1 MKGFSFSRLSLLWKI
16 LLSTSVAITLLF
28 SVTGWIVEK
37 DALETTSRSMEQ
49 EVQASFQAYRS
60 LWQSRADR
68 LASMSLLLS
77 RMSDVR
83 KAFSLGDPATI
94 QDAAGEF
101 WASASENALLL
112 VSDPRGRLIASVGS
126 SPDLAAWRELAV
138 VPQAVQHFTQHAS
151 SASLRD
157 QQANGFMLKEGNL
170 YQVAVTPV
178 YVQSSPGLALLDVL
192 VAGYQVDHLVAQ
204 GLKDATGGSEFL
216 FLSGGRVIASTLNPR
231 ATDQLARVVA
241 AHGHNQKLSRVS
253 DGVTEFAP
261 LEAPLQDI
269 EGRTIGELW
278 IFRSFE
284 NAQEQLADLRRNIV
298 LLGLFAVLAGLGL
311 TYLLAR
317 RIMQPVETLDRAAAE
332 VSRQNYA
339 YRVPVD
345 SRDELGRL
353 AETFNDM
360 CTSIQSARQE
370 LIRQERISTIGR
382 LSSSI
387 VHDLRNPLAAIY
399 GGAEI
404 MVDSEIA
411 PPQLKRLA
419 SNIYRASRRIQELLQ
434 DLVNVGRGKTEGA
447 EMCRLSEVAAAAR
460 ESMSPAADTQRVS
473 VTLAIPDAIELPL
486 ERARVERVF
495 VNLIDN
501 AVEAM
506 PMGGSI
512 HISASTAG
520 DAATVEV
527 ADTGPGISPEI
538 RDHLFQPFVSSGKKN
553 GLGLGLALSRQT
565 ILDHGGDMWVES
577 APGRGAHFYFRLPL
591 SRTAAQLEPAEVS
604 PAARG

>member
-1 MKGFSFSRLSLLWKI
+1 MNSFSFSRLSLLWKI
-16 LLSTSVAITLLF
+16 LLSTSVAITVLF
-28 SVTGWIVEK
+28 SVTGWIVEN
-37 DALETTSRSMEQ
+37 DALDTTSRSLEQ

-83 KAFSLGDPATI
+83 RAFGTGDPATI
-94 QDAAGEF
+94 KD
-101 WASASENALLL
+101 SASEFWSTASENPLLL
-112 VSDPRGRLIASVGS
+112 VTDPKGRLIASVGS
-126 SPDLAAWRELAV
+126 APEPAAWRDLDV
-138 VPQAVQHFTQHAS
+138 VPEAAQRFTQRDS
-151 SASLRD
+151 GFTLKD

-178 YVQSSPGLALLDVL
+178 YVQSGGGMALLDVL

-204 GLKDATGGSEFL
+204 NLKDSTGGSEFL
-216 FLSGGRVIASTLNPR
+216 FRAGGRVIASTLNPR
-231 ATDQLARVVA
+231 ATHELAQVVA
-241 AHGHNQKLSRVS
+241 ARKPGQKLSRVS

-261 LEAPLQDI
+261 LEAPLTDI

-284 NAQEQLADLRRNIV
+284 NAQEQLAVLRRNII

-317 RIMQPVETLDRAAAE
+317 RIVQPVEKLDRAAAE
-332 VSRQNYA
+332 VARQNYA

-345 SRDELGRL
+345 SQDELGRL
-353 AETFNDM
+353 AETFNAM
-360 CTSIQSARQE
+360 CASIQSARQE
-370 LIRQERISTIGR
+370 LIRHERISTIGR

-404 MVDSEIA
+404 MVDSDIA

-434 DLVNVGRGKTEGA
+434 DLVNVGRGKTDGA
-447 EMCRLSEVAAAAR
+447 EMCRLSEVATAAR
-460 ESMSPAADTQRVS
+460 DSLAPTADAQGVHVTVDIADS
-473 VTLAIPDAIELPL
+473 VELPL

-495 VNLIDN
+495 INLIGN
-501 AVEAM
+501 ALEAM
-506 PMGGSI
+506 PMGGAVR
-512 HISASTAG
+512 ISASVMP
-520 DAATVEV
+520 DAVTIEV
-527 ADTGPGISPEI
+527 ADNGPGISPEI

-577 APGRGAHFYFRLPL
+577 VPGSGAHFFFRLPL
-591 SRTAAQLEPAEVS
+591 SRAAVHAEDTVAS
-604 PAARG
+604 PAGRG

>member
-1 MKGFSFSRLSLLWKI
+1 MNPFSFSRLSLLWKI
-16 LLSTSVAITLLF
+16 LLSTSVAITVLF
-28 SVTGWIVEK
+28 SLTGWIVEN
-37 DALETTSRSMEQ
+37 DALDTTSRSLEQ
-49 EVQASFQAYRS
+49 EVEASFQAYRS

-77 RMSDVR
+77 TMSDVR
-83 KAFSLGDPATI
+83 RAFGTGDPATI
-94 QDAAGEF
+94 RDT
-101 WASASENALLL
+101 ASELWSTASENALLL
-112 VSDPRGRLIASVGS
+112 VTDPKGRLIASVS
-126 SPDLAAWRELAV
+126 SAPDPAAWRELDV
-138 VPQAVQHFTQHAS
+138 VPAAAQRFTQGTS
-151 SASLRD
+151 GFTLKD
-157 QQANGFMLKEGNL
+157 QQATGFMLKEGNL

-178 YVQSSPGLALLDVL
+178 YVQSGHGLALLDVL
-192 VAGYQVDHLVAQ
+192 VAGYQVDHVVAQ
-204 GLKDATGGSEFL
+204 SLKDSTGGSEFL
-216 FLSGGRVIASTLNPR
+216 FLAGGRVIASTLNAR
-231 ATDQLARVVA
+231 ATSQLARAVA
-241 AHGHNQKLSRVS
+241 ARDPGQKLTRVS
-253 DGVTEFAP
+253 DGVTEFSP
-261 LEAPLQDI
+261 LAAPLQDI
-269 EGRTIGELW
+269 QGRTLGELW

-284 NAQEQLADLRRNIV
+284 NAHEQLAVLRRNIV
-298 LLGLFAVLAGLGL
+298 LLGLFAVLAGLAL

-317 RIMQPVETLDRAAAE
+317 RIMQPVEKLDRAAAE
-332 VSRQNYA
+332 VARQNYA

-345 SRDELGRL
+345 SQDELGRL

-360 CTSIQSARQE
+360 CASIQSARQE

-460 ESMSPAADTQRVS
+460 DSLAPTADAQGVS
-473 VTLAIPDAIELPL
+473 VSLDIPNSIELPV

-495 VNLIDN
+495 INLIGN
-501 AVEAM
+501 ALEAM
-506 PMGGSI
+506 PLGGAVSI
-512 HISASTAG
+512 RASAEP
-520 DAATVEV
+520 DAVTIEI

-538 RDHLFQPFVSSGKKN
+538 REHLFEPFVSSGKKN

-577 APGRGAHFYFRLPL
+577 APGHGARFFFRLPF
-591 SRTAAQLEPAEVS
+591 SRAAAHTENAAISPVS
-604 PAARG
+604 RG